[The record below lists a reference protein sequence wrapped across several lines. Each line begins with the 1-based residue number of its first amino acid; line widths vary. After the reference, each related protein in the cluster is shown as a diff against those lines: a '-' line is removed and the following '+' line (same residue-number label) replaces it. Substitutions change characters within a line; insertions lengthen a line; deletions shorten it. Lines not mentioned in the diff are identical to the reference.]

1 MDGIPSHKKDE
12 PNYTAIQKYAVNGA
26 LHYGNAVLDE
36 GTYDEVIV
44 IGINGTSLSN
54 DGRVIDPECKAYY
67 VSKKN
72 NRLPK
77 LIDKITADDWSL
89 LKLSNIDTL
98 FDILDKLN
106 LTDEEIEELTKK
118 TEATLEEKSR

>member
-1 MDGIPSHKKDE
+1 M
-12 PNYTAIQKYAVNGA
+12 NGA

-118 TEATLEEKSR
+118 T